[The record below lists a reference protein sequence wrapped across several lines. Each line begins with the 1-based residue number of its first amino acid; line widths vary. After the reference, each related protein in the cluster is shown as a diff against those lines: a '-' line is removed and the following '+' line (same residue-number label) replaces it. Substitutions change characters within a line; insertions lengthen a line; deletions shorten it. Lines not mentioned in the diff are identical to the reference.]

1 VVCAQIIQLCEIFRA
16 KVVDVADTS
25 LTIEITGDPGKM
37 VAFQNRMARYGIKQ
51 LARTGKV
58 STPPLFLRDE
68 NGGQADARPPPI
80 TPCGQSWQPFACPV
94 RCSVGPVSPSP
105 GPHPALRSLLTLPAA
120 PAVRLL
126 CGVSE
131 ASLR

>member
-1 VVCAQIIQLCEIFRA
+1 VCVQIIQLCEIFRA

-58 STPPLFLRDE
+58 STPPLFLRLED
-68 NGGQADARPPPI
+68 GGQVDAAPPPI
-80 TPCGQSWQPFACPV
+80 APCGQSWQPFACPV
-94 RCSVGPVSPSP
+94 RCSVARMSQPR
-105 GPHPALRSLLTLPAA
+105 PALRSLLTLPAV
-120 PAVRLL
+120 PAARLL

>member
-1 VVCAQIIQLCEIFRA
+1 MQIIQLCEIFRA

-58 STPPLFLRDE
+58 
-68 NGGQADARPPPI
+68 RPPALAPAG
-80 TPCGQSWQPFACPV
+80 TH
-94 RCSVGPVSPSP
+94 PS
-105 GPHPALRSLLTLPAA
+105 LPACLVTA
-120 PAVRLL
+120 TGHCQLSCQVHPPCA
-126 CGVSE
+126 
-131 ASLR
+131 

>member
-1 VVCAQIIQLCEIFRA
+1 MQITQLCEIFRA

-58 STPPLFLRDE
+58 RPPAFMPSGRPLPACLCCSNMTMSSVVSGATTVCLTCITPPLLR
-68 NGGQADARPPPI
+68 G
-80 TPCGQSWQPFACPV
+80 CPAGC
-94 RCSVGPVSPSP
+94 R
-105 GPHPALRSLLTLPAA
+105 LR
-120 PAVRLL
+120 
-126 CGVSE
+126 CGVS
-131 ASLR
+131 AGRTRVP

>member
-1 VVCAQIIQLCEIFRA
+1 MCVQIIQLCEIFRA

-58 STPPLFLRDE
+58 SPPPCFFDLRMEAKWMRHPHPSLPVASLGSHSRALCAARWPACPPLR
-68 NGGQADARPPPI
+68 
-80 TPCGQSWQPFACPV
+80 S
-94 RCSVGPVSPSP
+94 
-105 GPHPALRSLLTLPAA
+105 PALLS
-120 PAVRLL
+120 VL
-126 CGVSE
+126 C
-131 ASLR
+131 